1 MTTKMKRMIVIFFVA
16 VLTLGLP
23 QSWQL
28 PLLIAVSM
36 PYEKDKN
43 NIWYVLT
50 AGVLFILTSYFHPAL
65 IYLNVGQAIVMV
77 VSLCVMV
84 FFTNRIGY
92 FSWYMFSLFYL
103 LMTLV
108 IIGFGAGLTGLVM
121 HTLTPTQFL
130 PFVSLTMKQG
140 MSITIVLTVVLAL
153 WYHYKTKN
161 K

>member
-1 MTTKMKRMIVIFFVA
+1 MTTKMKRMIIIFFVA
-16 VLTLGLP
+16 VLTLETP

-43 NIWYVLT
+43 NIYYVLM

-65 IYLNVGQAIVMV
+65 IYLNVGQAVIMV
-77 VSLCVMV
+77 IGLCVMV
-84 FFTNRIGY
+84 FLTNRIGH

-103 LMTLV
+103 LITLV
-108 IIGFGAGLTGLVM
+108 IIGFGAGLTGLIM
-121 HTLTPTQFL
+121 HTLTPAQFL

-140 MSITIVLTVVLAL
+140 MVITIILAVVLAL
-153 WYHYKTKN
+153 WYHYKIKH